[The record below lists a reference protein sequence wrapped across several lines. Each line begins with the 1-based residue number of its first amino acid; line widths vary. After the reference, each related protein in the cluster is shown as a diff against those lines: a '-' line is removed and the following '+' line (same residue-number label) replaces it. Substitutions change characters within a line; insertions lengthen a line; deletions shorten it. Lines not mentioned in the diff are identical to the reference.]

1 MFLRHFT
8 RFIFC
13 VFLLTIFT
21 AGTCAAVTVPGHD
34 GTQLALSQI
43 PDIIRHVTGQTSG
56 DLHLSKDSLYI
67 YGVQASTNQE
77 HEDLYSF
84 NTDGSNN
91 NLATLTNT
99 IDAPAGSFDY
109 QSIAVINS
117 SMLRSGDKGK
127 FLLKFFVPA
136 EADDLGRKFATE
148 CTRITSDPDGGN
160 LKMEQGGSY
169 HVDGGEAGVITDNPL
184 IDVKGG
190 MTVKGYDR
198 EVTAYLFRNGETINV
213 YLGDVDLS
221 SPSDDWYTTYAEK
234 AVSGTWSGNTGLS
247 GNVPKMLDGTVYFPV
262 SMAVGD
268 FDGDGYKNEIAVVF
282 TNRIAVRYVV
292 LQVTHTTDASDYS
305 SFTISTL
312 SNGDVDSYGYGDWDP
327 DFVARYLNMDGISC
341 TYSLYTVAGDFDG
354 DGKDEFAIVWRDT

>member
-1 MFLRHFT
+1 MQGKFLTQPASLNCTNPVSGVKSFPENPGNTKKGAISLRRFT
-8 RFIFC
+8 RFTLS
-13 VFLLTIFT
+13 VFLLLIFT

-34 GTQLALSQI
+34 GTELALSQI

-56 DLHLSKDSLYI
+56 DLYLSKDTLYI

-84 NTDGSNN
+84 STDGSNN

-117 SMLRSGDKGK
+117 SMPRSGDKGK

-148 CTRITSDPDGGN
+148 CTRITSDPDGEN

-169 HVDGGEAGVITDNPL
+169 RVDGGEAGVITDNPL

-198 EVTAYLFRNGETINV
+198 EVTAYLFRNGRT
-213 YLGDVDLS
+213 
-221 SPSDDWYTTYAEK
+221 
-234 AVSGTWSGNTGLS
+234 
-247 GNVPKMLDGTVYFPV
+247 
-262 SMAVGD
+262 
-268 FDGDGYKNEIAVVF
+268 
-282 TNRIAVRYVV
+282 
-292 LQVTHTTDASDYS
+292 
-305 SFTISTL
+305 
-312 SNGDVDSYGYGDWDP
+312 
-327 DFVARYLNMDGISC
+327 
-341 TYSLYTVAGDFDG
+341 
-354 DGKDEFAIVWRDT
+354 